1 MLGPFAQATAGKEKP
16 MLRNRFG
23 PLALFVLLA
32 GLLLLGWA
40 AAQSSPVRG
49 GTLRV
54 AITGDPPT
62 LDPHTSTAVIVLEIT
77 SHVAE
82 MLYARDGDGN
92 VRPMLAEALPEVSDD
107 GLTYTIRLRQGV
119 AFHDGQVLDADDVVA
134 SLDRWRRI
142 GAGKNT
148 LGKAESIEAVDA
160 ATVRIQLSEPVG
172 ILTSVL
178 GWTEGAAVI
187 YPASL
192 IEEVG
197 DAPIDAPIGTGPYR
211 LKEWVKGQRVVLER
225 FDGYVGRDEE
235 PSGDFGR
242 KNAWLD
248 EIQFIAVPDAATR
261 QAGLESG
268 EYDVNYRA
276 AASDLEFIEGSDA
289 MYPWLMR
296 PGYNYIA
303 LINHSSETMQDL
315 KLRQALQA
323 ALDIYPLVLGAFGDD
338 AVFALSSSI
347 VPQEYGAMYNA
358 TAGAELY
365 DQGDPE
371 RAKALLAESG
381 YDGRPIRWLTSRDY
395 DYQYRGTL
403 IAVDQVSQIGV
414 DSEIIVR
421 DWATT
426 VAIRSDPTAWDIF
439 IGNFTIAP
447 EPEMIPYVNPNYL
460 NGYEGSERYQ
470 ELRTRLAATTDLAE
484 RQAIWGEA
492 QAAFYEDVGAIQMA
506 NTFLLNAYA
515 SNVHVEARY
524 FLFQAWNTWK
534 E

>member
-1 MLGPFAQATAGKEKP
+1 
-16 MLRNRFG
+16 MLRNRIR
-23 PLALFVLLA
+23 PLVFLVTLVGLLA
-32 GLLLLGWA
+32 PGWV
-40 AAQSSPVRG
+40 AAQSSPVQG
-49 GTLRV
+49 GSLRV

-82 MLYARDGDGN
+82 GLYARDGEGA

-119 AFHDGQVLDADDVVA
+119 TFHDGQVLDADDVVA
-134 SLDRWRRI
+134 SLERWRRI
-142 GAGKNT
+142 GSGKNT
-148 LGKAESIEAVDA
+148 LGKAESIVAVDA
-160 ATVRIQLSEPVG
+160 STVRIQLTEPVG

-187 YPASL
+187 YPATLVESA
-192 IEEVG
+192 G
-197 DAPIDAPIGTGPYR
+197 DDPIDAPIGTGPYR

-225 FDGYVGRDEE
+225 FDGYVGRTEE

-248 EIQFIAVPDAATR
+248 EIHFIAVPDAATR

-268 EYDVNYRA
+268 EFDVNYRA
-276 AASDLEFIEGSDA
+276 AASDLEYIESSDA

-303 LINHSSETMQDL
+303 LINHRSETMQDP

-323 ALDIYPLVLGAFGDD
+323 ALDIYPLVLGAFGND
-338 AVFALSSSI
+338 AVFSLSSSI
-347 VPQEYGAMYNA
+347 VPQEYGAMHDGA
-358 TAGAELY
+358 AGAELY
-365 DQGDPE
+365 DQGDLE
-371 RAKALLAESG
+371 RAKALLAESN

-403 IAVDQVSQIGV
+403 IAVDQVSQAGV

-426 VAIRSDPTAWDIF
+426 VSIRSDPSAWDIF

-447 EPEMIPYVNPNYL
+447 EPEMIPYINPNYL

-470 ELRTRLAATTDLAE
+470 ELRAQLAATTDVAE
-484 RQAIWGEA
+484 RQRIWSEA

-515 SNVHVEARY
+515 SDVHVEARY

-534 E
+534 D